1 MNGTLIYETSNFIIE
16 APTKPFVS
24 REEGGHIRLRI
35 KDESITDRTKLTP
48 KMAIEYMKLSMVVG
62 EAMELIMNEQ
72 GVPVIKINYQDM
84 GNWPYKD
91 GEKPV
96 LHYHIFGRVLGAKHQ
111 PYPESV
117 HLPDKSTGFYEGFHL
132 LTNDDIV
139 KLKSKMEQIMSSDKY
154 LNFA

>member
-1 MNGTLIYETSNFIIE
+1 MNGALIYESKNFIVE

-35 KDESITDRTKLTP
+35 KDVSITDRTKLAP
-48 KMAIEYMKLSMVVG
+48 KIAIEYMKLSMVVG
-62 EAMELIMNEQ
+62 EAMEFIMNEQ

-84 GNWPYKD
+84 GNWAYKE
-91 GEKPV
+91 GMKPV

-117 HLPDKSTGFYEGFHL
+117 YLPDRSTGFYEGFQL
-132 LTNDDIV
+132 LMSDDIV
-139 KLKSKMEQIMSSDKY
+139 KLKNKIEQIMSSDKY
-154 LNFA
+154 LHFA